1 MRYTYVYSI
10 FSPYCDSFS
19 QKLSQYGEKIL
30 HTYYVYHIVG
40 YLEKC
45 EALHEITDFVH
56 KMLSVCAPLV
66 VLNFC
71 PNGLE
76 QCC

>member
-30 HTYYVYHIVG
+30 YTHVYHIVG
-40 YLEKC
+40 YLGKC
-45 EALHEITDFVH
+45 EALHEITDFAH
-56 KMLSVCAPLV
+56 QMLSVCAPLPV
-66 VLNFC
+66 RIILI
-71 PNGLE
+71 PST
-76 QCC
+76 